1 MSSRK
6 VKNTK
11 LSLPVDESRDHIQG
25 SITAPVTLV
34 EYGDYECPYCAQ
46 AYLITKEIQERLG
59 DKLCFV
65 FRNFP
70 ITKICPHAS
79 ETALA
84 AEAAAAQGKF
94 WDMYD
99 YLFKHGQGV
108 TNDSL
113 RRSAAS
119 LGLNLTK
126 FDREF
131 YERIYSNHI
140 DEDIQS
146 GNSSGVKGT
155 PTFFINGELYNGAWD
170 LDTLLGALDEESVF
184 SWSEANQTNS

>member
-1 MSSRK
+1 MTKRE
-6 VKNTK
+6 VENTK
-11 LSLPVDESRDHIQG
+11 LSLPVSETRDHIQG
-25 SITAPVTLV
+25 PATAPVTLV
-34 EYGDYECPYCAQ
+34 EYGDYECPNCAQ

-70 ITKICPHAS
+70 ITKIRPHAY

-84 AEAAAAQGKF
+84 VEAAAAQGKF

-99 YLFKHGQGV
+99 YLFKHGQAV

-119 LGLNLTK
+119 LGLNLTR
-126 FDREF
+126 FDSEF
-131 YERIYSNHI
+131 LDRAHSNHI

-146 GNSSGVKGT
+146 GNSSGVEGT

-170 LDTLLGALDEESVF
+170 LDSLLGALDEESIF
-184 SWSEANQTNS
+184 SWRGVHK